1 MIKRTITR
9 NEVKGTILSNLKKN
23 GVLVVATDSE
33 SNSYGYIQLINTD
46 IELIR
51 ISKDNRLLRICL
63 VQYKQD
69 KFTLHVLDKRRKEL
83 EKDSLENTLCSYEN
97 IINAYYSLF

>member
-1 MIKRTITR
+1 MNTRTITK
-9 NEVKGTILSNLKKN
+9 NKVNGTILSNIKKN
-23 GVLVVATDSE
+23 GVMIVATDSE

-63 VQYKQD
+63 VQYRQD
-69 KFTLHVLDKRRKEL
+69 KFTLHLLDKRRKEL
-83 EKDSLENTLCSYEN
+83 EKETLESTLSSFES
-97 IINAYYSLF
+97 IINAYYSVF

>member
-1 MIKRTITR
+1 MNTR
-9 NEVKGTILSNLKKN
+9 VIEKNEVKGTILSNLKKN

-69 KFTLHVLDKRRKEL
+69 KFTLHLLDKRRKEL
-83 EKDSLENTLCSYEN
+83 EKETLESTLSSFES
-97 IINAYYSLF
+97 IINAYYSVF